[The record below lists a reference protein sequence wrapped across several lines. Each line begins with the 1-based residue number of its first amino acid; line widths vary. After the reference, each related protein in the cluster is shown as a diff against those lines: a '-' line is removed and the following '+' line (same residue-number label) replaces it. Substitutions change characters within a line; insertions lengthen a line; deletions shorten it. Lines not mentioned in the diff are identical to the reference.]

1 MEWMVGGREGGSVQE
16 EGEDGVVSGNV
27 GNKGNRSGSVE
38 EGGEEGG
45 RREGTISQM
54 GGETQSFCLRWDSF
68 PKHLA

>member
-38 EGGEEGG
+38 GG